1 MDIYPSVFSFANYS
15 FRQLLLYETIAFAR
29 SQFEASDYRTS
40 VRSFVV
46 DEFEA
51 DFVDVVVLAD
61 FRGDFPFQLLL
72 AELFVKHQKDFL
84 LNVPPS
90 GSI

>member
-1 MDIYPSVFSFANYS
+1 MNGIFLHLFFFFV
-15 FRQLLLYETIAFAR
+15 RKLLFPQTIAFA
-29 SQFEASDYRTS
+29 SKQFKASDYRTF
-40 VRSFVV
+40 VGSFVV